1 MNIQLI
7 QGTFND
13 SDTLDLITQMIQIK
27 IKYHENKIN
36 ANATEEDIKNR
47 EAKIKTLQNE
57 LNELRGFIISHNKK
71 INVEAIIKIE
81 SNE

>member
-7 QGTFND
+7 QGTFNGN
-13 SDTLDLITQMIQIK
+13 DTLELISQMIQTK

-36 ANATEEDIKNR
+36 AHSTEEDIKNR
-47 EAKIKTLQNE
+47 EAKIKMLQQQNSQ
-57 LNELRGFIISHNKK
+57 LRRFILSHNKELN
-71 INVEAIIKIE
+71 IEAHIKIE